1 MCYWIPLVAGA
12 IWEMSVAMFQGLQET
27 SALNVLAGLGVVG
40 LLLGSALRTGP
51 VVVWPWVLGCA
62 LFIADDHALGF

>member
-1 MCYWIPLVAGA
+1 MDCATQDPVAFDSRMCYRIPLVAGA

-40 LLLGSALRTGP
+40 LPLGSA
-51 VVVWPWVLGCA
+51 
-62 LFIADDHALGF
+62 